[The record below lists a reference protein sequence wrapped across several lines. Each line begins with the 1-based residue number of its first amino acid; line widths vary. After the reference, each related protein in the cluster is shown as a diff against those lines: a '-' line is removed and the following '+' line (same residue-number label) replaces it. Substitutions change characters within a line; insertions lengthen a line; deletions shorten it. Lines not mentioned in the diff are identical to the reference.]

1 MAKESKDKTSTAVL
15 QYFIMQNRP
24 FAVNDLLQSAQLKD
38 FGKAAVQKTL
48 DQFVVAGKVME
59 KTYGKQKVYAI
70 NQDLVSS
77 PDDLNITEID
87 AKISELTRQNAEDE
101 AFIKKAESELK
112 ILNSTLSIAEA
123 TSQLKMLCKENET
136 MESKLKDLS
145 QNKVKLSAADFKK
158 ACVIKEKT
166 ASELRKRKRICGDML
181 DQILESYPKG
191 KKALL
196 EEVGVETD

>member
-1 MAKESKDKTSTAVL
+1 MVFSILFTYYVLGGELVFVL
-15 QYFIMQNRP
+15 Q
-24 FAVNDLLQSAQLKD
+24 
-38 FGKAAVQKTL
+38 
-48 DQFVVAGKVME
+48 
-59 KTYGKQKVYAI
+59 
-70 NQDLVSS
+70 
-77 PDDLNITEID
+77 
-87 AKISELTRQNAEDE
+87 
-101 AFIKKAESELK
+101 
-112 ILNSTLSIAEA
+112 
-123 TSQLKMLCKENET
+123 LCEENET
-136 MESKLKDLS
+136 MESKIKDLS

>member
-1 MAKESKDKTSTAVL
+1 
-15 QYFIMQNRP
+15 
-24 FAVNDLLQSAQLKD
+24 
-38 FGKAAVQKTL
+38 
-48 DQFVVAGKVME
+48 ME

-101 AFIKKAESELK
+101 TFIKKAESELK

-123 TSQLKMLCKENET
+123 TSQLKMVFSILFTYYVLGGELVFVLQLCEENET
-136 MESKLKDLS
+136 MESKIKDLS

>member
-1 MAKESKDKTSTAVL
+1 LFTYYVLGVKLVFVL
-15 QYFIMQNRP
+15 QLCEE
-24 FAVNDLLQSAQLKD
+24 ND
-38 FGKAAVQKTL
+38 
-48 DQFVVAGKVME
+48 
-59 KTYGKQKVYAI
+59 
-70 NQDLVSS
+70 
-77 PDDLNITEID
+77 
-87 AKISELTRQNAEDE
+87 
-101 AFIKKAESELK
+101 
-112 ILNSTLSIAEA
+112 
-123 TSQLKMLCKENET
+123 T

>member
-101 AFIKKAESELK
+101 TFIKKAESELK

-123 TSQLKMLCKENET
+123 TSQLKMLCEENET
-136 MESKLKDLS
+136 MESKIKDLS